1 METDLSLADEGRP
14 KHYDTL
20 GSHADFEVVIL
31 LEPIDDL
38 LQGGISRELESIPQ
52 CPLHITILQA
62 IVLVTVRHSSCKRQ
76 RAPSSSQPQ

>member
-1 METDLSLADEGRP
+1 METHLSLADEGRP

-38 LQGGISRELESIPQ
+38 LQGGISRELEPIPQ
-52 CPLHITILQA
+52 RPLHLTILQA
-62 IVLVTVRHSSCKRQ
+62 T
-76 RAPSSSQPQ
+76 A